1 MVWVLSII
9 KKIIDTNHW
18 NINYYFIDRMHTF
31 EIVFKIQYFY
41 KFHLEICSKKIKSKK
56 YHAN

>member
-1 MVWVLSII
+1 MFERFSKSNPTSQGNGLGLSII

-31 EIVFKIQYFY
+31 EIVF
-41 KFHLEICSKKIKSKK
+41 
-56 YHAN
+56 